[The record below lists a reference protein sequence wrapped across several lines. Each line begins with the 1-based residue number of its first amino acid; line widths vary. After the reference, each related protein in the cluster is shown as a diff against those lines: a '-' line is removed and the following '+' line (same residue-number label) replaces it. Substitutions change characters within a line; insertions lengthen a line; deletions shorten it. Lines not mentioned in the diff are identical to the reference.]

1 MSDAVRAGG
10 GPAARLPER
19 YGDAGARSLHAWAR
33 LLLRYPGPRII
44 VAVLGASI
52 VLRLL
57 LGGWRWADLFVAL
70 GFTLWQPFT
79 EWNLHVGLLHFRPR
93 TVRGRTIDLYVARKH
108 RAHHRDPEHIELT
121 LVAIPALIGL
131 VAVFTTL
138 VAAGFRDPRLTL
150 TATTTGYALLLAYEW
165 SHFLIHS
172 PHVPRSRLYR
182 ALWRSH
188 RLHHFKN
195 EHYWFGI
202 TCTAA
207 DHVLRTA
214 PDRRAVETSPTA
226 RTLGV
231 EVDPA
236 A

>member
-1 MSDAVRAGG
+1 MDDALKGEGRA
-10 GPAARLPER
+10 AAPRPER
-19 YGDAGARSLHAWAR
+19 FGDAGAQSLGAWFL
-33 LLLRYPGPRII
+33 LLLRYPGPRLII
-44 VAVLGASI
+44 AGLAGTAI
-52 VLRLL
+52 VRVL
-57 LGGWRWADLFVAL
+57 LGGWRWADLFVAV

-79 EWNLHVGLLHFRPR
+79 EWNIHVGLLHFRPR
-93 TVRGRTIDLYVARKH
+93 SVRGRNVDLYVARKH

-121 LVAIPALIGL
+121 LVAIPALVGL
-131 VAVFTTL
+131 ILVFGLL

-150 TATTTGYALLLAYEW
+150 TAMTTGYTLLLLYEW

-182 ALWRSH
+182 AIWRSH

-202 TCTAA
+202 TSTAA
-207 DHVLRTA
+207 DHVLRTS
-214 PDRRAVETSPTA
+214 PDRCAVETSPTA

-231 EVDPA
+231 EV
-236 A
+236 